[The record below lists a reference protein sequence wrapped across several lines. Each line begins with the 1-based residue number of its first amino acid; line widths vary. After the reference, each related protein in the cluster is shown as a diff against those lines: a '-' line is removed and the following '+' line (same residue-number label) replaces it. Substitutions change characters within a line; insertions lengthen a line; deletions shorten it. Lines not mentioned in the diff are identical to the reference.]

1 MDKYDYM
8 CAYGCLWESMRFMVI
23 NRGPMR
29 VYGVL
34 WESMDK
40 YEYMGVYESMSIEIY
55 GCLWTFMD
63 KYENGSVYR
72 SLCVSMGVYR
82 CKT

>member
-40 YEYMGVYESMSIEIY
+40 CE
-55 GCLWTFMD
+55 
-63 KYENGSVYR
+63 
-72 SLCVSMGVYR
+72 
-82 CKT
+82 